1 MVDAASA
8 QVPRGVTRVM
18 SASVHACILET
29 VLRVQEYMQL
39 GSLFCSR
46 CKVDYTMT
54 CTSLFGIDVRIAGK
68 LPYPNGSN
76 IQSRWYT
83 DMQLVLQLY
92 LHRDAGVIDVYE
104 DHVRSGL
111 RGRSGPIS
119 GHLCKWYLWVWMKAW
134 RHFELSMISSYQVQ
148 YVLAEL
154 NHYSS

>member
-1 MVDAASA
+1 MDAASA

-76 IQSRWYT
+76 IQSR
-83 DMQLVLQLY
+83 
-92 LHRDAGVIDVYE
+92 
-104 DHVRSGL
+104 
-111 RGRSGPIS
+111 
-119 GHLCKWYLWVWMKAW
+119 
-134 RHFELSMISSYQVQ
+134 
-148 YVLAEL
+148 
-154 NHYSS
+154 